1 MHILN
6 FNQVNPYPESSNTS
20 HMPPPPPP
28 FSLQTSRALFKPTEV
43 YLMLP
48 VSAQGEPL
56 EHGQSIR
63 TVSLKKLAFS
73 LAQESSGASDSSL
86 RVETSQAPPHSHWD
100 FDWFDVYQFF
110 CM

>member
-1 MHILN
+1 
-6 FNQVNPYPESSNTS
+6 
-20 HMPPPPPP
+20 
-28 FSLQTSRALFKPTEV
+28 
-43 YLMLP
+43 MLP

-73 LAQESSGASDSSL
+73 LAQESLGASDSSL
-86 RVETSQAPPHSHWD
+86 RFEISQTPPHSHWD
-100 FDWFDVYQFF
+100 SDWFDVCRFL

>member
-1 MHILN
+1 
-6 FNQVNPYPESSNTS
+6 
-20 HMPPPPPP
+20 
-28 FSLQTSRALFKPTEV
+28 
-43 YLMLP
+43 MLP

-63 TVSLKKLAFS
+63 TVSLKKLAEKLVFS

-86 RVETSQAPPHSHWD
+86 RVEISQTPPHSHWD
-100 FDWFDVYQFF
+100 SDWFDVCWVF